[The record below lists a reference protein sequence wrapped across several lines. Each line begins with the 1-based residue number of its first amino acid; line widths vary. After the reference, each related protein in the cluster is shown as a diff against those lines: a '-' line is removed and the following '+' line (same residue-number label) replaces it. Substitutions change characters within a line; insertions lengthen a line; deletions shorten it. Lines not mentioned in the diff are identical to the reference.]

1 MALYGVAV
9 IRGPG
14 MEYVGET
21 YCIDCSS
28 LLYEAFLRPKVAE
41 INRHIKMEAEF
52 LIEAY
57 NLMCL
62 A

>member
-1 MALYGVAV
+1 MKIELYGVAV

-28 LLYEAFLRPKVAE
+28 LLYEAVLRPKLAE
-41 INRHIKMEAEF
+41 IERQINTGRKS
-52 LIEAY
+52 
-57 NLMCL
+57 
-62 A
+62 

>member
-1 MALYGVAV
+1 MKIELYGVAV

-28 LLYEAFLRPKVAE
+28 LLYDAVRRPKLAE
-41 INRHIKMEAEF
+41 IERQINTGRKS
-52 LIEAY
+52 
-57 NLMCL
+57 
-62 A
+62 